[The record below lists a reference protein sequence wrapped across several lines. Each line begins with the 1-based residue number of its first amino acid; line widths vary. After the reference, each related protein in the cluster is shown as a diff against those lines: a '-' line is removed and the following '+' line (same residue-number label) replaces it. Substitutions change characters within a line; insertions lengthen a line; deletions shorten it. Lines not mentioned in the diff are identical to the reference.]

1 MPLDFRSSRQGVRRV
16 YRFAGHLMPLAPSAD
31 KYVSLESLGRY
42 SLTGGGYLFRPC
54 LRACSHSGAQ
64 SPALFQH
71 TRRSCSSV
79 CANALPLVARLRFPA
94 SYSVAGCALATSALL
109 IAARP
114 SLSNRCGVRA
124 PLWSRSPRHAATLR
138 AEWGSMSRK
147 GARVFSACRGG
158 ISEAAD
164 VTPSDGVR
172 SPYGG

>member
-1 MPLDFRSSRQGVRRV
+1 MRRA
-16 YRFAGHLMPLAPSAD
+16 YRFAGRLMPLAPSAD
-31 KYVSLESLGRY
+31 EYVSLGSLGRY
-42 SLTGGGYLFRPC
+42 SLTSGGSLFHPC

-64 SPALFQH
+64 SPTLFRH

-94 SYSVAGCALATSALL
+94 SYSVAGCALATSVLL
-109 IAARP
+109 IAARS
-114 SLSNRCGVRA
+114 SLSDRHGVRA
-124 PLWSRSPRHAATLR
+124 PLWSRSPRHAATQR

-164 VTPSDGVR
+164 DTPADGVR
-172 SPYGG
+172 SPFRG